1 LAGADRLLLRIFARR
16 CGVYLALAALT
27 LQFALSFG
35 HMHRHDIVAST
46 IIPPTI
52 ISPNI
57 VSPNIVSPNIVSSN
71 IVSSNIVDSQI
82 VAGRQA
88 PARLDLSRQLPSGL
102 ADDDDLCWICF
113 SAQLLATTFI
123 PDAPQPSPSFDFKD
137 ADRSFGHV
145 ADRVP
150 TSRRAPFQSRAPP
163 LV

>member
-57 VSPNIVSPNIVSSN
+57 VSSN
-71 IVSSNIVDSQI
+71 IVSSNIVDSQT

-123 PDAPQPSPSFDFKD
+123 PDAPEPSPSFDFKD

>member
-1 LAGADRLLLRIFARR
+1 VNGRARALAGADRLLLRIFARR

-57 VSPNIVSPNIVSSN
+57 VSSN
-71 IVSSNIVDSQI
+71 IVSSNIVDSQT

-123 PDAPQPSPSFDFKD
+123 PDAPEPSPSFDFKD

>member
-57 VSPNIVSPNIVSSN
+57 VSPNIVS
-71 IVSSNIVDSQI
+71 SNIVDSQI

-113 SAQLLATTFI
+113 SAQLLATSFI
-123 PDAPQPSPSFDFKD
+123 PDAPEPSPSFDFKD